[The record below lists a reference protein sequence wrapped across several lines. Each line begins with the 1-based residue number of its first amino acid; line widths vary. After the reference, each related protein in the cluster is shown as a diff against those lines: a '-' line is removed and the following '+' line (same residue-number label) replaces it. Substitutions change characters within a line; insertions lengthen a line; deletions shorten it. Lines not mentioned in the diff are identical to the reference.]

1 VLLVRTV
8 LLELYATHVNGVSTV
23 LLVPPLVQY
32 ALLVRTVL
40 LVPTLVHHALLV
52 K

>member
-1 VLLVRTV
+1 
-8 LLELYATHVNGVSTV
+8 V

-40 LVPTLVHHALLV
+40 LVPTLVQHALLV